1 MKPDYYLSRLFA
13 LPGLFLLLLLLTGCG
28 NVGDPLPPLVLIPKS
43 VSDLQA
49 LQVGN
54 TIKLNWTLPEMNTDG
69 STISVLTGIEI
80 YRLPSEGLSQ
90 ASSGKLVFPESV
102 QPWRVLRDT
111 DLKTYKPG
119 EKVTLIDPLAGV
131 PMDTFS
137 QTTLAFALKA
147 FNKKGQDAGF
157 SNIALTK
164 LFPAPKPPQNLRS
177 LEKEKSIEILWEA
190 PSTNLD
196 GSSIEEGIKFNV
208 YRSEDPLALAWQRLN
223 STPLAEDSFKDETME
238 LGKTYF
244 YRARTV
250 VPLSAGGIE
259 SLDSDRVEVTNKDI
273 YPPSSPSEVA
283 AISNGES
290 ISLVW
295 SPNTEPDLA
304 GYVVY
309 RSGPE
314 KKFEKISDT
323 LVTTASFVDSSVVKS
338 QTYFYRIKA
347 ADQKGNA
354 SDFSEEVSEKV
365 E

>member
-1 MKPDYYLSRLFA
+1 MKPDYNLSRLIA
-13 LPGLFLLLLLLTGCG
+13 LPGLFLLLLLWTGCG
-28 NVGDPLPPLVLIPKS
+28 NVGDPLPPLVLIPKQ

-49 LQVGN
+49 MQVGN
-54 TIKLNWTLPEMNTDG
+54 TIKLSWTLPESNTDG
-69 STISVLTGIEI
+69 STVPVLTGIEI
-80 YRLPSEGLSQ
+80 YRLPSDGLSR
-90 ASSGKLVFPESV
+90 ASSGKLVISESV
-102 QPWRVLRDT
+102 QPWRVLRDIE
-111 DLKTYKPG
+111 LKAYKPG
-119 EKVTLIDPLAGV
+119 EKVTLIDPLGGV
-131 PMDTFS
+131 PMDTFP
-137 QTTLAFALKA
+137 QTTLAYALKA

-157 SNIALTK
+157 SNISLIK

-177 LEKEKSIEILWEA
+177 FENEKYVEILWEV

-196 GSSIEEGIKFNV
+196 GSPIGTGVQFNV
-208 YRSEDPLALAWQRLN
+208 YRSEDPQALSWQRLN
-223 STPLAEDSFKDETME
+223 STPLAGDSFKDETME

-244 YRARTV
+244 YRVRAV
-250 VPLSAGGIE
+250 VPPSAGGIE
-259 SLDSDRVEVTNKDI
+259 SMDSDRVEVTNRDT
-273 YPPSSPSEVA
+273 YPPSPPLEVA
-283 AISNGES
+283 AISNGEA

-323 LVTTASFVDSSVVKS
+323 LVTTASFIDSSVVKS
-338 QTYFYRIKA
+338 QTYLYRIKA
-347 ADQKGNA
+347 VDQKGNA